1 MPFTN
6 NASEAEVTADMK
18 QAKAQVCHY
27 AETMNVNDNIGHTTL
42 HKVYIILRCRD
53 GGP

>member
-27 AETMNVNDNIGHTTL
+27 AETMNVNANIGHTTL
-42 HKVYIILRCRD
+42 HKVYKIY
-53 GGP
+53 